1 MEAGIAGSGPLALEQ
16 LTDRGAPERPVL
28 PAAPGGLILCLS
40 LPGEMFAL
48 PYIPT
53 EQIDLFKNVN
63 QTKSFLS
70 LKCSRGKCYDVWNY
84 L

>member
-1 MEAGIAGSGPLALEQ
+1 MSSQ
-16 LTDRGAPERPVL
+16 LPQE
-28 PAAPGGLILCLS
+28 GLILCLS

-48 PYIPT
+48 SYIPT

-70 LKCSRGKCYDVWNY
+70 LKMLPRRV